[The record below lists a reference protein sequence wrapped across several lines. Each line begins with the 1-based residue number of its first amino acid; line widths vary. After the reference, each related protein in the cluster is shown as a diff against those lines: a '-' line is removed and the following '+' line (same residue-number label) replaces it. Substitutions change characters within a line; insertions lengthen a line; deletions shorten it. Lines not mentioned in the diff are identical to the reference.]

1 MFLKKIVMLLKKY
14 ELNHLFNYFFIGGT
28 AAIVDWMIFAV
39 LVFIININ
47 FLVAA
52 CISFFFSTYVN
63 YAISIKTIFQSEI
76 KFKKNKEISLVFFVS
91 GIGLIFNL
99 AFLTIFVSYM
109 SLNIMLSKIVATGL
123 TFLWNFGSRKYFIFK
138 SST

>member
-1 MFLKKIVMLLKKY
+1 MFSKKIIMLLKRY
-14 ELNHLFNYFFIGGT
+14 ELNHLFGYFFIGGT

-63 YAISIKTIFQSEI
+63 YVISIRRIFQSEI

-99 AFLTIFVSYM
+99 AFLTIFVSYI
-109 SLNIMLSKIVATGL
+109 SLNIMLSKILATGL
-123 TFLWNFGSRKYFIFK
+123 TFLWNFGSRKYYIFK
-138 SST
+138 SSI